1 MNEEDFKLNEKRQS
15 TDSNTEMT
23 KTLQLLDKDFKVAMV
38 KIRHQAITN
47 MSGTNAITE
56 IQSSQQQSRTDRGKT
71 TGQRSNRNYQVWTRW
86 KIDWRK
92 MNRASYLWSYNKRSN
107 IHVIGLLETEE
118 KGEELKSIWWR

>member
-1 MNEEDFKLNEKRQS
+1 MTCHAMNEEDFKLNEKRQS

-71 TGQRSNRNYQVWTRW
+71 TGQRSNRNYQV
-86 KIDWRK
+86 
-92 MNRASYLWSYNKRSN
+92 
-107 IHVIGLLETEE
+107 
-118 KGEELKSIWWR
+118 